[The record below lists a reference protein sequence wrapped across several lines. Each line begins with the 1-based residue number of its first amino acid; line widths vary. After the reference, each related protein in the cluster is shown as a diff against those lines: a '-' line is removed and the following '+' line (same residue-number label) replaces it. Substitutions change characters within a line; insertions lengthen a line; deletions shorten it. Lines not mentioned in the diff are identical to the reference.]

1 MIRMAAYIISGIVMG
16 VGAAYSFIDLG
27 VGLLVVLVS
36 GTVAV
41 VIANDIKKDWNN
53 RE

>member
-1 MIRMAAYIISGIVMG
+1 MIRLIAYIVSGVLI
-16 VGAAYSFIDLG
+16 GAGIAYSFIDLG

-41 VIANDIKKDWNN
+41 AIANDIKKDWNN

>member
-1 MIRMAAYIISGIVMG
+1 MRIAAYLISGIVL
-16 VGAAYSFIDLG
+16 GAGLAYSFIDLG

-36 GTVAV
+36 GTISV

>member
-1 MIRMAAYIISGIVMG
+1 MKSIAYILSGIFIG
-16 VGAAYSFIDLG
+16 VGIGYSFIDLG

-36 GTVAV
+36 GTAASVL
-41 VIANDIKKDWNN
+41 ANEIKKDWNN